1 MKRHSRDHRGE
12 KSPTDGAT
20 LSLASLEST
29 EESEEVCWPGR
40 LEERAGGCD
49 QVCFLGGRFWR
60 GKGVVVPGHASV
72 LLTNCCI
79 GHKDGW

>member
-60 GKGVVVPGHASV
+60 GKGGGGARSPFSAANK
-72 LLTNCCI
+72 LLY
-79 GHKDGW
+79 WP